1 MDSVSPKKKKS
12 RIAKKKKKS
21 LSNEA
26 VSSLSNRQKREYLT
40 WFPVWQKSPTKWRVA
55 ARTNQ
60 LRAFDI
66 FQTNRVN
73 QTLWRQKRS
82 LRLALYPNRRC
93 APTPRPETA
102 ATRHSLVPDAR
113 VAETT
118 SARRAYRRL
127 FSVSRAKKFFRLDP

>member
-1 MDSVSPKKKKS
+1 MDSVSPKKKKKNLC
-12 RIAKKKKKS
+12 RTTQFPVCQIVK
-21 LSNEA
+21 
-26 VSSLSNRQKREYLT
+26 KREYLP

>member
-12 RIAKKKKKS
+12 RIAEKKKIFVERCSFQSVKSSKKG
-21 LSNEA
+21 
-26 VSSLSNRQKREYLT
+26 